1 MYDSEICQI
10 LKSLHSVM
18 NKVAEV
24 RFYEKT
30 DKHGTRYKIE
40 IKSKNQGNFHQKLV
54 ASILLAF

>member
-1 MYDSEICQI
+1 
-10 LKSLHSVM
+10 M

-40 IKSKNQGNFHQKLV
+40 IKSKNQGKIYNYKLFF
-54 ASILLAF
+54 LLQSS